1 MKSPRNDS
9 SMLHPSAE
17 VLPYGFWPSDW
28 SAEAAAAASR
38 DFAELRAGQGGL
50 FDRKYDPA
58 EGRCSL
64 WFWQAGQA
72 CCVTPAGYSVRSR
85 VYEYGG
91 GAFCLTG
98 QGLAFVNE
106 ADQQIYLQTQ
116 ADPEATSLPA
126 ALTERPGCR
135 YGDLQYDPKGAAVIA
150 LEESSEDNGI
160 LHRLVAFTLSD
171 GARRIL
177 VEGPTSTRRPC

>member
-1 MKSPRNDS
+1 
-9 SMLHPSAE
+9 MLHPSAE

-50 FDRKYDPA
+50 FWIEYDPA
-58 EGRCSL
+58 EGRCSP
-64 WFWQAGQA
+64 WFWQAGYA
-72 CCVTPAGYSVRSR
+72 RCLTPAGYSVRSR

-106 ADQQIYLQTQ
+106 ADQQIYLQTL
-116 ADPEATSLPA
+116 ADPEATSLPRSA
-126 ALTERPGCR
+126 DRA
-135 YGDLQYDPKGAAVIA
+135 
-150 LEESSEDNGI
+150 S
-160 LHRLVAFTLSD
+160 RLPL
-171 GARRIL
+171 R
-177 VEGPTSTRRPC
+177 

>member
-50 FDRKYDPA
+50 FWIEYDPA

-98 QGLAFVNE
+98 QGS
-106 ADQQIYLQTQ
+106 
-116 ADPEATSLPA
+116 PS
-126 ALTERPGCR
+126 
-135 YGDLQYDPKGAAVIA
+135 
-150 LEESSEDNGI
+150 
-160 LHRLVAFTLSD
+160 
-171 GARRIL
+171 
-177 VEGPTSTRRPC
+177 STRRTSRSTCKRRLTRKPHPCLQR